1 MNATLLSAALLCLM
15 APPVE
20 SAGAPQT
27 LLYVRTMPSGAQIL
41 LDGKPLGTSD
51 GLFPVQ
57 PGQYKIVV
65 DLEGH
70 EPQKQDITVRDGRIT
85 RIELTLAKGPA
96 AGSATPKSKPGKA
109 EPLSFGPTIERVVS
123 DDRAGKDWFIDLDKG
138 VLHTPPAE
146 LDKQRKP
153 EQMLQW
159 ARREGIDASGVKA
172 SEGFLF
178 GIDLQV
184 AAIDGASWDN
194 VDPARVAAALG
205 RGPNTPVKEAKD
217 QPAVMVGGAGQD
229 ASVLYG
235 FRTREGGMGVLQVI
249 GVTADPKGL
258 KIRYK
263 LLQGTPQLAPR
274 KVHLSGGPSSRPM
287 VLDLASGETFNLPP
301 AAEKDPKVLVL
312 TGKGDIALDRGLL
325 YCLRGARA
333 EHIAHDFGTKP
344 LEIEDDES
352 EKGVMIYRLPPV
364 LPAHLVVFTA
374 EKKPFVVTI
383 LSAPQPPG
391 LGGELEY
398 RPAQRDPRDRG
409 QPKETVIK
417 TVRLAEVETR
427 DAEVVLDLATGQT
440 LKTPDRKSKE
450 GLAQF
455 ARLGKGDLFFV
466 RSGVRWSLACLR
478 GATAMRWG
486 DADRLVP
493 LAADKHPDPR
503 EPVTSYELPQVP
515 CRLRVFTPEKKQF
528 DLIILAITKDN
539 GIDLEYWLAA
549 DPTTV
554 PEPAKKIHLP
564 GADTRGAQV
573 VLDLASGQMLAPD
586 RKEGVAGFAR
596 LGKGDLFFVR
606 GSLRWSLG
614 CLRGAKAMRW
624 DGGQL
629 APLAEPM
636 RRGMS
641 AYKLS
646 QVPCRLLVTT
656 AEKKRFDVTILAVS
670 KDGGIDV
677 EYQPAADMTTVPEPK
692 R

>member
-1 MNATLLSAALLCLM
+1 MNATLLSAALLCVM

-27 LLYVRTMPSGAQIL
+27 LLYVRTTPSGAQIL

-51 GLFPVQ
+51 GLFPIQ

-96 AGSATPKSKPGKA
+96 AGSATPNSKPGKA
-109 EPLSFGPTIERVVS
+109 EPLSFGPAIERVVS

-138 VLHTPPAE
+138 ALHTPPAE

-159 ARREGIDASGVKA
+159 AQRQGIDASGVKA
-172 SEGFLF
+172 GQGFLL

-184 AAIDGASWDN
+184 AAIDGASWDD
-194 VDPARVAAALG
+194 VDPARVAAAIGG
-205 RGPNTPVKEAKD
+205 RTQPPVKDAKD
-217 QPAVMVGGAGQD
+217 QPPVMVGGAGQD

-312 TGKGDIALDRGLL
+312 TGKGDLALDRGLL

-333 EHIAHDFGTKP
+333 VHIADDSGTEP

-364 LPAHLVVFTA
+364 LPARLLVFTA
-374 EKKPFVVTI
+374 EKKPFIVTI
-383 LSAPQPPG
+383 LSAPQPHG

-417 TVRLAEVETR
+417 SVHLAEVETR
-427 DAEVVLDLATGQT
+427 DAEVVLDLASGQT
-440 LKTPDRKSKE
+440 LKISDRKE
-450 GLAQF
+450 GLAKF
-455 ARLGKGDLFFV
+455 ARMGKGDLFV
-466 RSGVRWSLACLR
+466 VWSDRRGALGCLR
-478 GATAMRWG
+478 GATAMRSDG
-486 DADRLVP
+486 GHLAP
-493 LAADKHPDPR
+493 LEADKYTDPR
-503 EPVTSYELPQVP
+503 EPATSYELPPFP
-515 CRLRVFTPEKKQF
+515 CRVRVFTAERKQF
-528 DLIILAITKDN
+528 DVTILAATKEG
-539 GIDLEYWLAA
+539 GIDLEYWPAA
-549 DPTTV
+549 DMTTV
-554 PEPAKKIHLP
+554 SEPAKKVHLP
-564 GADTRGAQV
+564 DADTRGAQV

-606 GSLRWSLG
+606 GPADWSLG
-614 CLRGAKAMRW
+614 CLRGAKATRW

-629 APLAEPM
+629 TPLEEPM
-636 RRGMS
+636 RPGMS
-641 AYKLS
+641 AYKLP
-646 QVPCRLLVTT
+646 QVPCRLLVTA
-656 AEKKRFDVTILAVS
+656 AEKTRFDVTILAVS
-670 KDGGIDV
+670 KDGGIDL
-677 EYQPAADMTTVPEPK
+677 EYRRLAVDPTTVPEPK